1 MADKSAWKIK
11 ILIIQSFGKTQLQI
25 STQKCLKNKKT
36 EHNNTMEIKFE
47 INKELQSKQ
56 LLR

>member
-1 MADKSAWKIK
+1 M
-11 ILIIQSFGKTQLQI
+11 IQSLGKTQLQI

-36 EHNNTMEIKFE
+36 EQNNTMEIKFE